1 MKSPVKFFE
10 IASFVELGEQRAES
24 RERRAESR
32 VLIKFVVIF
41 MAVMTV
47 AITASEIMAAAA
59 VGITATASEIIAAA
73 AVGITANESVAVA
86 AVKLD
91 RSGQGRYGRSRGF
104 SRPVRRPRP

>member
-1 MKSPVKFFE
+1 MLKVSLLRSKLEGEHCRVRRAE
-10 IASFVELGEQRAES
+10 SREQRAES
-24 RERRAESR
+24 REQRAESR
-32 VLIKFVVIF
+32 VLIKFVVIY

-47 AITASEIMAAAA
+47 AITASEIM
-59 VGITATASEIIAAA
+59 AAA

-91 RSGQGRYGRSRGF
+91 RSGQGRCGRGRGY